1 MEAYIMAWKLKI
13 YFSDGSS
20 ELVDEAFETEQDA
33 QDEYESW
40 LTNWGAGREN
50 LMLAGEDYCDAD
62 IEDYEIWEE

>member
-1 MEAYIMAWKLKI
+1 MAWKLKI

-20 ELVDEAFETEQDA
+20 ELVDEDFETEQDA

-40 LTNWGAGREN
+40 LTNWGAGGES